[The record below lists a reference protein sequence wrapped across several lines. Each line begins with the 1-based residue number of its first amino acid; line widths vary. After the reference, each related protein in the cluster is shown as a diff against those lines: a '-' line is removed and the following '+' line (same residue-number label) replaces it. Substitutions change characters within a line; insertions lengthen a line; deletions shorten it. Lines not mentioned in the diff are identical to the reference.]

1 MGKPSAPPP
10 PDYAAAAKAQGEANV
25 NSSLATN
32 YMNQVNQVGPT
43 GSITYN
49 RSATDGYTLPDG
61 TFIPNTTVTTTLSPE
76 QQKLYDQ
83 NVGIST
89 QLNNLAAKGIG
100 YVDEASGK
108 PINLEAL
115 PARTNSV
122 QGAAFKSEAAPGT
135 LGLET
140 LGATPTYATLGN
152 APTYNQ
158 VGFDKMQSGP
168 TLNRVGNG
176 PDFASMGNGP
186 TLDRLKAGGDIQ
198 TGVEGTNYQDSYDFS
213 GVSQMPRYEDFN
225 SSRDKITDAMMQRLQ
240 PYIDRDREA
249 LRTQL
254 VNQGV
259 GQGTEAYGWDMDM
272 FQRGVN
278 DQRIAALLAGTQE
291 QQNLFNNAMG
301 LRQQG
306 VQEALAQGNL
316 KNSVADALFN
326 QRLQQGNFAN
336 AAQAQQFGQQSQIAG
351 FNNDAAMREEAARR
365 EALGYNNNNAQ
376 RSYENAANAAGINNE
391 AALREAALG
400 REALAY
406 NNDNAFKTTAY
417 NNDQAAR
424 GFADSQAIAGFNN
437 DVASKTL
444 ADSVTKA
451 SINNQAQQQEY
462 AQNQQDLLNY
472 NQAQEAQFNQGLASA
487 QFANQARTQALQ
499 EEDYARSAPLN
510 MLNSLRQGNQVQTP
524 QFINA
529 ATGTQIQPA
538 PIYNATA
545 DQYAAQMAKY
555 NADLQARGGFL
566 SGLASLGSA
575 AIISDRRL
583 KTNIQLVGTRPDGL
597 NVYSYDYVWGQ
608 PAVGVMADEVAAL
621 RPEALGPTMFG
632 YATVNY
638 GAL

>member
-1 MGKPSAPPP
+1 MGKPKAPPP

-32 YMNQVNQVGPT
+32 YMNQVNQTGPY

-49 RSATDGYTLPDG
+49 RSNTDGYTLPDG

-83 NVGIST
+83 NVNIST
-89 QLNNLAAKGIG
+89 QLNDLATQGIG
-100 YVDEASGK
+100 YVSEASSK
-108 PINLEAL
+108 PLDLASL
-115 PARTNSV
+115 PPMTTSLNPAEYKN
-122 QGAAFKSEAAPGT
+122 AAEKGT
-135 LGLET
+135 LGLQT
-140 LGATPTYATLGN
+140 LGA
-152 APTYNQ
+152 APNY
-158 VGFDKMQSGP
+158 DR
-168 TLNRVGNG
+168 LNSVGN
-176 PDFASMGNGP
+176 
-186 TLDRLKAGGDIQ
+186 IQ
-198 TGVEGTNYQDSYDFS
+198 TGVQGTNYQDQYDFS
-213 GVSQMPRYEDFN
+213 NVSQMPKYEDFN

-259 GQGTEAYGWDMDM
+259 GQGTEAYSWDMDM

-278 DQRIAALLAGTQE
+278 DQRIAALLAGSQE

-306 VQEALAQGNL
+306 VQEAFAQGNL
-316 KNSVADALFN
+316 KNSVADAMFN
-326 QRLQQGNFAN
+326 QRLQQGAFAN
-336 AAQAQQFGQQSQIAG
+336 SAQAQQFGQQSAITG
-351 FNNDAAMREEAARR
+351 
-365 EALGYNNNNAQ
+365 
-376 RSYENAANAAGINNE
+376 
-391 AALREAALG
+391 
-400 REALAY
+400 
-406 NNDNAFKTTAY
+406 Y

-424 GFADSQAIAGFNN
+424 EFADNL
-437 DVASKTL
+437 AS
-444 ADSVTKA
+444 VGV
-451 SINNQAQQQEY
+451 NNQAQQQEY

-472 NQAQEAQFNQGLASA
+472 NQAQEAQFSQGLASG
-487 QFANQARTQALQ
+487 QFANQARAQALQ
-499 EEDYARSAPLN
+499 EQDYVRNAPLN
-510 MLNSLRQGNQVQTP
+510 MLNALRQGNQVQTP

-545 DQYAAQMAKY
+545 DGYNAQMAKY

-575 AIISDRRL
+575 AILASDRRL
-583 KTNIQLVGTRPDGL
+583 KTNINLIGQRPDGL
-597 NVYSYDYVWGQ
+597 NLYSYDYIWGQ
-608 PAVGVMADEVAAL
+608 PAVGVMADEVAVL
-621 RPEALGPTMFG
+621 RPEALGPVVGG

>member
-1 MGKPSAPPP
+1 MGKPKAPPP

-49 RSATDGYTLPDG
+49 RSGTDGYTLPDG

-83 NVGIST
+83 NIGIST
-89 QLNNLAAKGIG
+89 QLNDLAAKGIG

-108 PINLEAL
+108 PINLNAL
-115 PARTNSV
+115 PGRVDSV
-122 QGAAFKSEAAPGT
+122 GGASFRSEAAPGT
-135 LGLET
+135 LDLQT
-140 LGATPTYATLGN
+140 AGA
-152 APTYNQ
+152 APTY
-158 VGFDKMQSGP
+158 S
-168 TLNRVGNG
+168 TLGNG
-176 PDFASMGNGP
+176 PDYNSVGFEAMGQGP
-186 TLDRLKAGGDIQ
+186 TYDRLDNVGNIQ
-198 TGVEGTNYQDSYDFS
+198 TGVQGTNYQDQYDFS

-225 SSRDKITDAMMQRLQ
+225 SSRDRITDAMMQRLQ

-254 VNQGV
+254 VNQGI

-278 DQRIAALLAGTQE
+278 DQRIAALLAGGQE

-306 VQEALAQGNL
+306 VQEAFAQGNL

-326 QRLQQGNFAN
+326 QQLQQGNFAN
-336 AAQAQQFGQQSQIAG
+336 SAQAQQFGQQGQITD
-351 FNNDAAMREEAARR
+351 FNNNAAAREEAARR
-365 EALGYNNNNAQ
+365 EALGYNNDND
-376 RSYENAANAAGINNE
+376 
-391 AALREAALG
+391 LR
-400 REALAY
+400 
-406 NNDNAFKTTAY
+406 TTAY

-424 GFADSQAIAGFNN
+424 QFADQQATAGFNN
-437 DVASKTL
+437 DTASKSFADNL
-444 ADSVTKA
+444 ASVGV
-451 SINNQAQQQEY
+451 NNQAQQQEY

-472 NQAQEAQFNQGLASA
+472 NQAQEAQFNQGLASG
-487 QFANQARTQALQ
+487 QFANQARSQALQ
-499 EEDYARSAPLN
+499 EEDYARNAPLN
-510 MLNSLRQGNQVQTP
+510 MLNALRQGNQVQTP

-538 PIYNATA
+538 PVYNATA
-545 DQYAAQMAKY
+545 DAYAAQMQKY
-555 NADLQARGGFL
+555 QADMQARGGFL

-575 AIISDRRL
+575 AIFASDRRL
-583 KTNIQLVGTRPDGL
+583 KTNIALVGQRPDGL
-597 NVYSYDYVWGQ
+597 NVYSYDYIWGE
-608 PAVGVMADEVAAL
+608 PSVGVMADEVAVL
-621 RPEALGPTMFG
+621 RPEALGPTIAGF
-632 YATVNY
+632 ATVNY
-638 GAL
+638 GVL